1 MDKLMQTS
9 PPKFVRKLNRSFA
22 SALLALD
29 LLEKRSLIT
38 SCYGPHSEAFSCSRV
53 DENQKVPGKIVPIGG
68 WHIAA
73 LEHGE
78 LLRVHSANKR
88 IREIGDTTP

>member
-1 MDKLMQTS
+1 MDKRMQTS
-9 PPKFVRKLNRSFA
+9 LAKFVRKLNRSFA
-22 SALLALD
+22 NALLALN

-38 SCYGPHSEAFSCSRV
+38 SCYGPYSEVFSCSRV
-53 DENQKVPGKIVPIGG
+53 DENPKVPGKVVPMGG
-68 WHIAA
+68 WPIAA

-78 LLRVHSANKR
+78 LLRVHSANKH